1 MSNLEHIKFKLQKF
15 IIKFYLNELIRG
27 TILFFTIGLL
37 YLFFTVFIEFNFWLK
52 PFARFV
58 LFGVFILV
66 EVILLFFYI
75 LLPIFKI
82 PLSFFIDPNESIIEY
97 ERIEKLLPKLNPKL
111 PIEEILTLE

>member
-1 MSNLEHIKFKLQKF
+1 MP
-15 IIKFYLNELIRG
+15 
-27 TILFFTIGLL
+27 T
-37 YLFFTVFIEFNFWLK
+37 
-52 PFARFV
+52 
-58 LFGVFILV
+58 
-66 EVILLFFYI
+66 